1 LAVGDS
7 AVSRQ
12 TIRVIAADAQPL
24 FRRGLRLMLDA
35 TEDIQLVAEAG
46 DPATLAQAVADQPA
60 DVLLIDQDL
69 AGRRGLD
76 VLMQVRDRQA
86 SLQCVLMGDSL
97 EADTVVSAMRRG
109 VRGVL
114 LKTMPAEVIEACLRK
129 VASGERWIEM
139 KSFGQAID
147 SVLAEQSGRQ
157 AAAETLSP
165 REREI
170 VRLVGEGLRNR
181 EIAQRCGIREAT
193 VKSHLSHIFEKTGV
207 DSRLELARLD
217 LGQGAPG
224 DC

>member
-1 LAVGDS
+1 MGDS
-7 AVSRQ
+7 TVSSQ

-24 FRRGLRLMLDA
+24 YRRGLRLMLEA
-35 TEDIQLVAEAG
+35 IEDIQLVGEAG
-46 DPATLAQAVADQPA
+46 DADALAQLLAGPQA
-60 DVLLIDQDL
+60 DVLLIDQEL
-69 AGRRGLD
+69 AGGRGLQT
-76 VLMQVRDRQA
+76 LARIRERQT

-147 SVLAEQSGRQ
+147 SVLAEQSSRQ

-170 VRLVGEGLRNR
+170 VRLVGKGLRNR

-217 LGQGAPG
+217 LGQGAPE